1 MTVHPQP
8 ARPVGTT
15 DRAGAA
21 VVYTLRVTGHL
32 DPHWAPSLGGLTLT
46 HDDDGATSL
55 TGVVADQAELHGLL
69 ARIRDLGV
77 TLVSVGIVD
86 PVRGPGGGGSAA
98 TPD

>member
-8 ARPVGTT
+8 ARPVGTI

-21 VVYTLRVTGHL
+21 VYTLRVTGHL

-55 TGVVADQAELHGLL
+55 TGAVADQAELHGLL

-77 TLVSVGIVD
+77 TLISVGIVD
-86 PVRGPGGGGSAA
+86 PAPEPDREGSR
-98 TPD
+98 PMQY